1 MRELLRTASVSH
13 AEGLRVALEAE
24 GIASVSNA
32 NLAGVPP
39 GALTVAVD
47 EADFERAQAILRDLQ
62 VTPSSR
68 WVSRPRITR
77 SAILVTLMLAALITA
92 LCFL

>member
-1 MRELLRTASVSH
+1 MRELLRTASVSQ
-13 AEGLRVALEAE
+13 AESLRVALEAE

-39 GALTVAVD
+39 GAITLAVD
-47 EADFERAQAILRDLQ
+47 EADFERGQAILRDIQ

-68 WVSRPRITR
+68 WVSHPRIAR
-77 SAILVTLMLAALITA
+77 SVILGTLMLAVIITA